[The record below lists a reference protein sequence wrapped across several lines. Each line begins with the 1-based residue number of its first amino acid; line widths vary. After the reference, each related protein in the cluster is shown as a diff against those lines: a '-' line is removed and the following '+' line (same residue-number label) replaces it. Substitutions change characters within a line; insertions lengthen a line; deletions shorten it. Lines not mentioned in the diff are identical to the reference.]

1 METKKNIN
9 LTKEEIFIYLIY
21 IVGIIGHLTSPLLT
35 YMKLLTPFT
44 LLLTGGVVLF
54 SSMNKAS
61 KNFILW
67 VAVTYIITLLLEV
80 IGVKTGIIFGSYW
93 YGDTLGFKFLG
104 VPMIIGFNWTM
115 VILGAILLSEKIF
128 NKKIFII
135 ISASVSATIF
145 DFFMEPTAIRL
156 GYWNWSKI
164 SVPIQNYL
172 AWFIISLAFTILY
185 FRMNIK
191 LNSDLPIKFFATQFI
206 FFIILFV
213 FMR

>member
-1 METKKNIN
+1 METTKNIN
-9 LTKEEIFIYLIY
+9 LKKEEIFIYLIY
-21 IVGIIGHLTSPLLT
+21 TVGIIGHLTSPLLT

-44 LLLTGGVVLF
+44 LLLTGGVVLV

-67 VAVTYIITLLLEV
+67 VAVIYITTLLLEV
-80 IGVKTGIIFGSYW
+80 IGVKTGLVFGSYW

-128 NKKIFII
+128 KEKIFII
-135 ISASVSATIF
+135 ISASVMATIF
-145 DFFMEPTAIRL
+145 DFFMEPTAIKL
-156 GYWNWSKI
+156 GYWNWSNV

-172 AWFIISLAFTILY
+172 AWFFISLAFTILY
-185 FRMNIK
+185 FRMSIK
-191 LNSDLPIKFFATQFI
+191 LKSDLPIKFFATQFI
-206 FFIILFV
+206 FFIILYV

>member
-1 METKKNIN
+1 METTKNIN

-35 YMKLLTPFT
+35 YMKLLTPLT

-67 VAVTYIITLLLEV
+67 VLVTYITTLLLEV
-80 IGVKTGIIFGSYW
+80 IGVKTGLVFGSYR
-93 YGDTLGFKFLG
+93 YGDTLGFKFLD

-128 NKKIFII
+128 NKKKFII
-135 ISASVSATIF
+135 ISASVLATIF
-145 DFFMEPTAIRL
+145 DFFMEPTAIKL
-156 GYWNWSKI
+156 GYWNWSNI
-164 SVPIQNYL
+164 FVPIQNYL

-185 FRMNIK
+185 LRMGINLK
-191 LNSDLPIKFFATQFI
+191 SDLPIKFFVTQFI

>member
-1 METKKNIN
+1 METTKNIN
-9 LTKEEIFIYLIY
+9 LKKEEIFIYLIY
-21 IVGIIGHLTSPLLT
+21 IVGIIGHLTGSLLT
-35 YMKLLTPFT
+35 YMKLLTPLT

-67 VAVTYIITLLLEV
+67 VVVIYITTLLLEV
-80 IGVKTGIIFGSYW
+80 IGVKTGLVFGSYW
-93 YGDTLGFKFLG
+93 YGDTLGFKFLD

-135 ISASVSATIF
+135 ISASVMATLF
-145 DFFMEPTAIRL
+145 DFFMEPTAIKL
-156 GYWNWSKI
+156 GYWNWSNI

-185 FRMNIK
+185 LRMGINLK
-191 LNSDLPIKFFATQFI
+191 SDLPIKFFVTQFI
-206 FFIILFV
+206 FFIILYV

>member
-1 METKKNIN
+1 METTKNIN

-54 SSMNKAS
+54 FSVNKAS

-67 VAVTYIITLLLEV
+67 VAVTYITTLLLEV
-80 IGVKTGIIFGSYW
+80 IGVKTGLVFGSYW

-128 NKKIFII
+128 KEKIFII
-135 ISASVSATIF
+135 ISASVLATIF
-145 DFFMEPTAIRL
+145 DFFMEPTAIKL
-156 GYWNWSKI
+156 GYWNWSNI

-185 FRMNIK
+185 LRMGINLK
-191 LNSDLPIKFFATQFI
+191 SDLPIKFFATQFI
-206 FFIILFV
+206 FFIILYV